1 MMNIL
6 IVEDQWLLS
15 SAVEEAVLSLGHEAI
30 GTATTA
36 KEAYELA
43 DKAEVVFVDVNLIDG
58 ATGPEIGR
66 RLAADGVTV
75 VFMTGN
81 PEQLGSGVGGALG
94 VISKPVM
101 DLELVETIRSNT
113 QRIIMPGETALL
125 PSALLRFIDRYLA
138 RPFYSSRSFSVT
150 LANSWSFS
158 ARPGSSSA
166 ARITA

>member
-1 MMNIL
+1 MEKVTRHQLRKNRPRPEQSIDAVILSLTKKGWISMVNIL

-43 DKAEVVFVDVNLIDG
+43 DKAQVAFVDVNLIDG

-81 PEQLGSGVGGALG
+81 PEQLGSGVDGALG

-101 DLELVETIRSNT
+101 DLELVETIQFATDHHAGRDC
-113 QRIIMPGETALL
+113 IAPK
-125 PSALLRFIDRYLA
+125 RFIA
-138 RPFYSSRSFSVT
+138 FH
-150 LANSWSFS
+150 
-158 ARPGSSSA
+158 
-166 ARITA
+166 

>member
-15 SAVEEAVLSLGHEAI
+15 SAVEEAVTSLGHEAI

-43 DKAEVVFVDVNLIDG
+43 DKAEVAFVDVNLIDG
-58 ATGPEIGR
+58 ATGAEIGR

-81 PEQLGSGVGGALG
+81 PEQLGSGVDGALG

-101 DLELVETIRSNT
+101 DLELVETIQYATDHHAERD
-113 QRIIMPGETALL
+113 RVAPK
-125 PSALLRFIDRYLA
+125 RFIA
-138 RPFYSSRSFSVT
+138 FH
-150 LANSWSFS
+150 
-158 ARPGSSSA
+158 
-166 ARITA
+166 

>member
-6 IVEDQWLLS
+6 IVEDQWLLPG
-15 SAVEEAVLSLGHEAI
+15 AVEEAVLSLGHEAI

-43 DKAEVVFVDVNLIDG
+43 DKAEVAFVDVNLIDG

-75 VFMTGN
+75 VFMPGN

-101 DLELVETIRSNT
+101 DLELVETIQYATDHHAGRDC
-113 QRIIMPGETALL
+113 IAPK
-125 PSALLRFIDRYLA
+125 RFIA
-138 RPFYSSRSFSVT
+138 FH
-150 LANSWSFS
+150 
-158 ARPGSSSA
+158 
-166 ARITA
+166 